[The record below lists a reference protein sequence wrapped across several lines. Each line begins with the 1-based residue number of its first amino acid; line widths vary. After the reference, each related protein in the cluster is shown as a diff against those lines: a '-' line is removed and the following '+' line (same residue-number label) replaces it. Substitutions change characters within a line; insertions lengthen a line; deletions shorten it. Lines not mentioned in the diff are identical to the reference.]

1 VATTSRSAARNGS
14 AVASSVET
22 PTRGRSSANESPL
35 ARLRPTRR
43 PVKAPGPRATAI
55 PPSAETGFSWRSR
68 VGGPGAIGR
77 RYGSDPRSRRARLPV
92 PRTGAQPRLGRR
104 MSRWRETPP
113 PAQVQPMSAPSRLEC
128 RRLDRRPDKSRA
140 GRAST
145 VTGILAQIHR
155 LSAEAGHQCSD
166 DANERR
172 PRLARC
178 SRRFGAASIVL
189 VNTFDA
195 LRHLECGD
203 TGRRGVRE
211 RLPRRARS

>member
-1 VATTSRSAARNGS
+1 
-14 AVASSVET
+14 
-22 PTRGRSSANESPL
+22 
-35 ARLRPTRR
+35 
-43 PVKAPGPRATAI
+43 
-55 PPSAETGFSWRSR
+55 
-68 VGGPGAIGR
+68 
-77 RYGSDPRSRRARLPV
+77 
-92 PRTGAQPRLGRR
+92 

-128 RRLDRRPDKSRA
+128 RRLDRRLDKSRA

-189 VNTFDA
+189 VNSFDA

-203 TGRRGVRE
+203 TDRRGVRE
-211 RLPRRARS
+211 QPASAEPGHDDSAGTLLRHPWQAADRGQGPGERSRGLFPRWPDRGARVTSSDHLVGGPVLTKLAGVRSVDAGTMPTLPPEAPRSPSGKR